1 MDILSNEMLD
11 ILSQI
16 QENDTTDIKTVVLQN
31 QNKDKRINIQ
41 KTKIDHIYNDD
52 SDVSDEEVIFFN
64 DAKLF

>member
-1 MDILSNEMLD
+1 MDILSNEMID
-11 ILSQI
+11 ILGQI

-41 KTKIDHIYNDD
+41 KTNIDHIYNDD